1 MRILV
6 EDDSGFNSE
15 RFEDI
20 EIYRPRYSG
29 ELKVR
34 IESEAHLRSEFLPDI
49 YSDPEE
55 INKILLHQFA
65 FYSKKLEEIIP
76 KLASR
81 HFIEFILF
89 QFDQASDV
97 EEKYK
102 HGHLTEKEM
111 FKWGELGPK
120 FRRTVKY
127 LAERVVLLQ
136 PDEVPDAPEKL
147 LISLLDEIWIAA
159 EEMVNLYLLSDQT
172 VMVFPEYTILEIC
185 SEVEVFDFF
194 WSLDVHDVYKNC
206 NIQETLRRDT
216 ANRRSVVEADS
227 TFIRDISTHNQI
239 VGNALKETIGVSYD
253 EAINLL
259 ASVIRDCM
267 PAPEEGFPILFLH
280 RSNLIEVLHQHT
292 KLSLKAIETVL
303 DGFTIRK
310 VDMESEGREVWKP
323 KQEYRALRRAFFEM
337 PHATGTHL
345 AFSRSMAMESLD
357 QLTTSLIFRQIPSEW
372 RNKVV
377 DSALASLSNQAGNW
391 FETVVE
397 KNLQRVGFVGL
408 RSIKKQIGK
417 NKNAIKIPAEVGEI
431 DFVGYS
437 ENEKLLLIAE
447 CKMVQGG
454 FEGKFF
460 RDDIKEF
467 VTSSKSYLKKYTR
480 KVKWVR
486 DNASTVINALNSVG
500 IYVAPI
506 YPLAIAT
513 AIITYYPTAAQY
525 FIEEYPCVS
534 ITNLMLDYKDNDKWP
549 YKLGVYSI

>member
-6 EDDSGFNSE
+6 EDDSGFNFE

-34 IESEAHLRSEFLPDI
+34 IESEAHLRSEFSPGV

-111 FKWGELGPK
+111 SRWRELGLR
-120 FRRTVKY
+120 FRRSVKY
-127 LAERVVLLQ
+127 LVERVVLLQ
-136 PDEVPDAPEKL
+136 PDEVPDAPEES

-159 EEMVNLYLLSDQT
+159 EEMVKLYLLSDQT
-172 VMVFPEYTILEIC
+172 FMVFPEYTTFEIYP
-185 SEVEVFDFF
+185 EGTFDF
-194 WSLDVHDVYKNC
+194 WSLDVHKDC
-206 NIQETLRRDT
+206 DIQETVRRDT
-216 ANRRSVVEADS
+216 ANRHSVVGAD
-227 TFIRDISTHNQI
+227 TLFIRDISTHNQI
-239 VGNALKETIGVSYD
+239 IGNALKETIGVSYD

-259 ASVIRDCM
+259 AIVIHDTM

-280 RSNLIEVLHQHT
+280 RSDLIEVLHQHT
-292 KLSLKAIETVL
+292 KLSPKAIETVL

-337 PHATGTHL
+337 PHTTGTHL
-345 AFSRSMAMESLD
+345 AFSRSMAVESLN
-357 QLTTSLIFRQIPSEW
+357 QLAISLIFRQIPSEW
-372 RNKVV
+372 RSKVI
-377 DSALASLSNQAGNW
+377 DSALARLSNQAGNW

-397 KNLQRVGFVGL
+397 RNLQRVGFVGL
-408 RSIKKQIGK
+408 RSVKKQIGE
-417 NKNAIKIPAEVGEI
+417 NRSAIKIPTEVGEI
-431 DFVGYS
+431 DFIGYS
-437 ENEKLLLIAE
+437 ENEKLLLLAE
-447 CKMVQGG
+447 CKVVQGG

-486 DNASTVINALNSVG
+486 DNASTIINALNSVG
-500 IYVAPI
+500 IYAAPI

-513 AIITYYPTAAQY
+513 AIITYYPTIAQY

-534 ITNLMLDYKDNDKWP
+534 ITNLMLDYEDNGKWS